1 MKYTFPVLLVCGL
14 ICSFILIFLNLG
26 NGSIDLWDEAITGGR
41 SLSIYNSHSIM
52 NMSVNGDLSLR
63 KPPLMYLINAFSFKL
78 FGINE
83 LGIRIPNALFGV
95 GCFGMLAIAASRVC
109 GISWAA
115 LSVWLLLGAHTLI
128 EVSREAQTDTVY
140 AFGFL
145 FASSAVLFDLNNG
158 TATGKGKRW
167 RWLYA
172 LGLFLVLFGKGP
184 IGLFI
189 AAYTMIFL
197 FLVDKRLAVSYV
209 IPTCMACLPLVSW
222 MVMQSLL
229 TPDFLS
235 IFLKQEY
242 LERMNYSS
250 NFLRGHIRSPF
261 WYFSNLWYQ
270 FRLIGF
276 LSLLMP
282 VLAFMIL
289 KKKKISY
296 SREWR
301 ILLFLFGLVA
311 SYMLLISVASHKS
324 DRYLLPMLP
333 LFILLLLYSA
343 KLIVS
348 WSENR
353 TARRAIYFFLLC
365 SVPLGLHA
373 TGFYYDYV
381 PNYQPKEKAVSL
393 EVARH
398 SDSCTIYTDS
408 KRLAPIMH
416 FYLNRPVY
424 VDPSRRIPSEES
436 IFVSTNIGEAGR
448 EYSIASSCKKNS
460 AARMPN
466 LPYGWRG

>member
-1 MKYTFPVLLVCGL
+1 MRCDSTYFMPMKYTFPVLLVCGL
-14 ICSFILIFLNLG
+14 ISTSILIFLNLG
-26 NGSIDLWDEAITGGR
+26 SGSIDLWDEAITAGR
-41 SLSIYNSHSIM
+41 SLNIYNSHSIM
-52 NMSVNGDLSLR
+52 NLSVNGDLSLR
-63 KPPLMYLINAFSFKL
+63 KPPLMYLINAFSLKL

-83 LGIRIPNALFGV
+83 LGLRIPNALFGV
-95 GCFGMLAIAASRVC
+95 GCFGMLAIAVSSVC
-109 GISWAA
+109 GIPWAA

-128 EVSREAQTDTVY
+128 EVSREAQTDTIY

-145 FASSAVLFDLNNG
+145 CAFSAVLLDLKNG
-158 TATGKGKRW
+158 TTTGKRW

-189 AAYTMIFL
+189 AAYTMVFL
-197 FLVDKRLAVSYV
+197 FFVDKRLAVSYV
-209 IPTCMACLPLVSW
+209 IPTCMACLPLVGW
-222 MVMQSLL
+222 MVLQSLL
-229 TPDFLS
+229 APDFLS
-235 IFLKQEY
+235 IFLKEEY
-242 LERMNYSS
+242 LERLNYSS

-282 VLAFMIL
+282 VLAFMVL

-311 SYMLLISVASHKS
+311 SYMVLISVASHKS

-353 TARRAIYFFLLC
+353 TARRAIYFVLLC
-365 SVPLGLHA
+365 AVPLGLHA
-373 TGFYYDYV
+373 TGFYYVSV
-381 PNYQPKEKAVSL
+381 PNYQPKGKTVSL
-393 EVARH
+393 EVARY
-398 SDSCTIYTDS
+398 SESCTVYTDS

-424 VDPSRRIPSEES
+424 IALARRTPSEES
-436 IFVSTNIGEAGR
+436 IFVSTKATETGR
-448 EYSIASSCKKNS
+448 EYSISSSCKGK
-460 AARMPN
+460 
-466 LPYGWRG
+466 

>member
-1 MKYTFPVLLVCGL
+1 MRCDSTNITPMKYAFPVLLVCGL
-14 ICSFILIFLNLG
+14 ISSSILIFLNLG
-26 NGSIDLWDEAITGGR
+26 SGSIDLWDEAITGGR

-52 NMSVNGDLSLR
+52 NMSVNGDSSLR
-63 KPPLMYLINAFSFKL
+63 KPPLMYLINAFSFNL

-83 LGIRIPNALFGV
+83 LGLRIPNALFGI
-95 GCFGMLAIAASRVC
+95 GCFGMLAIAVSRVC
-109 GISWAA
+109 GMSWAT
-115 LSVWLLLGAHTLI
+115 LSLWLLLGAHTLI
-128 EVSREAQTDTVY
+128 EVSREAQTDTIY

-145 FASSAVLFDLNNG
+145 CAACAVLFDLNNV
-158 TATGKGKRW
+158 TATGKRW
-167 RWLYA
+167 PWLYSF
-172 LGLFLVLFGKGP
+172 GLFLVLFGKGP

-189 AAYTMIFL
+189 AAYTLIFL

-209 IPTCMACLPLVSW
+209 IPTCMACLPLVIW

-289 KKKKISY
+289 KKKKISC

-311 SYMLLISVASHKS
+311 SYMVLISVASHKS

-348 WSENR
+348 SSENR

-373 TGFYYDYV
+373 TGFYYDSV
-381 PNYQPKEKAVSL
+381 PNYQPKEKAVSQ
-393 EVARH
+393 EAARY
-398 SDSCTIYTDS
+398 SESCTVYTDS

-424 VDPSRRIPSEES
+424 VEPLRKTPSEES
-436 IFVSTNIGEAGR
+436 IFVSTNIGEVGR
-448 EYSIASSCKKNS
+448 EYSVSSSCKKK
-460 AARMPN
+460 
-466 LPYGWRG
+466 